1 MTPERVPLEQVT
13 WDGVNGF
20 GRPGGLSIG
29 PDDRLETLLRDL
41 GDVEMGS
48 MSRVRAERCLG
59 LLGRMQTRVSSLM
72 CDVTRM
78 LEETDSQVD
87 AAEVLRSRARV
98 PRRESKR
105 IAKVSRQLSDMPK
118 TRELF
123 TEGDITLD
131 QASALADAAEKVGS
145 ETVEADDSLLE
156 AADRMLPDLFRQHT
170 RRWSDRKQIEQ
181 GMNLLER
188 QRQARE
194 AKLWT
199 QDRTGLGMLL
209 AKLPAPQFALLRQAV
224 DRRYLELLRED
235 SADGQDPDQ
244 VRSPKQRLHDALF
257 ELTTNRDA
265 NTGEFLPDIEGVMKA
280 KAATQMIVVAPIGV
294 VDGTDP
300 DGVVE
305 IVDVGPVP
313 RDILKS
319 FTEDTEIA
327 GLICDGEGRPLRLG
341 RKQRLANVHQRL
353 AVAIRDGG
361 CFQCGAPMHRCE
373 LHHMK
378 EWHRDHGRTDVDN
391 LVAVCRKHHRMLQTE
406 NLQVIRTPNGYQT
419 RPRDRPG

>member
-1 MTPERVPLEQVT
+1 MSV
-13 WDGVNGF
+13 
-20 GRPGGLSIG
+20 G

-41 GDVEMGS
+41 GDVEMVS

-78 LEETDSQVD
+78 LEEADSEVD
-87 AAEVLRSRARV
+87 AAAVLRSRARV

-131 QASALADAAEKVGS
+131 QASALADAAEKVGP
-145 ETVEADDSLLE
+145 ETVEADKGLLE

-244 VRSPKQRLHDALF
+244 VRSPKQRQHDALF
-257 ELTTNRDA
+257 ELVTNRDA
-265 NTGEFLPDIEGVMKA
+265 DTGEFIEGLVGLKA
-280 KAATQMIVVAPIGV
+280 KASTQMIVVAPIGI

-327 GLICDGEGRPLRLG
+327 GLLCDGEGRPLRLG

-361 CFQCGAPMHRCE
+361 CFQCGAPMHQCE
-373 LHHMK
+373 LHHIQ
-378 EWHRDHGRTDVDN
+378 EWHRDNGRTDIDN

-406 NLQVIRTPNGYQT
+406 NLQVIRTVDGGYTT
-419 RPRDRPG
+419 RPRGP

>member
-1 MTPERVPLEQVT
+1 MGNKQLLAPPERVPTERVNDSGGHVADRVAAVVQDLKQVR
-13 WDGVNGF
+13 V
-20 GRPGGLSIG
+20 G
-29 PDDRLETLLRDL
+29 PMRRSDAHRT
-41 GDVEMGS
+41 
-48 MSRVRAERCLG
+48 LG
-59 LLGRMQTRVSSLM
+59 LLSEAQSVVSSLM
-72 CDVTRM
+72 CDVTR
-78 LEETDSQVD
+78 Q
-87 AAEVLRSRARV
+87 AANIEPDIDQAEILREGARL
-98 PRRESKR
+98 PGRESRKLAK
-105 IAKVSRQLSDMPK
+105 IADRLQKMPK
-118 TRELF
+118 AKERF
-123 TEGDITLD
+123 AKGQITVD
-131 QASALADAAEKVGS
+131 NVNALADAAEKVGS

-156 AADRMLPDLFRQHT
+156 AADRMLPDLFRQHA
-170 RRWSDRKQIEQ
+170 RRWSERKQIEQ

-235 SADGQDPDQ
+235 STDGQDPDQ

-280 KAATQMIVVAPIGV
+280 KASTQMIVVAPIGV
-294 VDGTDP
+294 IDGTDP

-313 RDILKS
+313 RDILKT

-373 LHHMK
+373 LHHIK
-378 EWHRDHGRTDVDN
+378 EWHRDGGRTDVDN

-406 NLQVIRTPNGYQT
+406 NLQVIRTVDGGYTT